1 MEKRQLI
8 RIANPRSPS
17 SGISFARDL
26 FSILL
31 ILFTLVLLIPE
42 RASAQRGSARGPSV
56 DITLAAG
63 NSTPAVAARGVLGE
77 KAFDDLLRHGFPA
90 RLHFRAEQWV
100 IGRWFD
106 DIVATQQWDVIIRF
120 DLIDHLYEVFRV
132 RDDGAVPLG
141 TYSAFS
147 EARAASEIPFTPPF
161 KADVRGQKGYFSV
174 QVDVQT
180 IEMSDLDEVQRWLRG
195 EARPAVEGRKNPGT
209 AVGRG
214 FRTLVSRL
222 LGGEV
227 RRLEA
232 RTPTIRF

>member
-1 MEKRQLI
+1 MGSLNARLT
-8 RIANPRSPS
+8 
-17 SGISFARDL
+17 SFARVRW
-26 FSILL
+26 ILECHRAFFVLLTL
-31 ILFTLVLLIPE
+31 ILVT
-42 RASAQRGSARGPSV
+42 ASQLNAQRSGGPSV

-63 NSTPAVAARGVLGE
+63 NGTPAVTARGVLGE

-106 DIVATQQWDVIIRF
+106 DIVATQEWDVIVRY
-120 DLIDHLYEVFRV
+120 DLIDRLYEVFRV
-132 RDDGAVPLG
+132 REDGAAPLG
-141 TYSAFS
+141 TYSTFS
-147 EARAASEIPFTPPF
+147 EARGASELPFTPPF
-161 KADVRGQKGYFSV
+161 RADVRGQKGYFSV

-195 EARPAVEGRKNPGT
+195 EARPAVQGRQNPGT

-232 RTPTIRF
+232 RTPTLRFDGRD